1 MAIHLSDEAAL
12 VSAARLG
19 DRDAFSALINQ
30 YNRNVYRLALRITGN
45 REDAEDSLQ
54 EALLKAYCN
63 LKRFQGQSRFYTWLV
78 RITMNE
84 ALMKLRRRRS
94 EKELPLDAVQTTE
107 EGIVPR
113 QFQDRN
119 ADPEKAY
126 ARVELQEQLTGALAS
141 ISPRL
146 SRALL
151 LQSVGDFTVKE
162 TAETLGVSVA
172 AVKSRLARA
181 RCRLRRRLRA
191 KGASRLPRRHSDCFL
206 PHRAKRILQGEPG
219 VTGKGG
225 RLTVGATAAE
235 DESQ

>member
-1 MAIHLSDEAAL
+1 MATHLRDEAAL
-12 VSAARLG
+12 VSAAQLG
-19 DRDAFSALINQ
+19 DREAFSALVNQ
-30 YNRNVYRLALRITGN
+30 YNRNAYRLALRITGN

-84 ALMKLRRRRS
+84 ALMNLRRRRS
-94 EKELPLDAVQTTE
+94 DRALPLDSVQTTE
-107 EGIVPR
+107 DGMVPR
-113 QFQDRN
+113 QFQDKG
-119 ADPEKAY
+119 ADPEELY
-126 ARVELQEQLTGALAS
+126 AQAELQAELAGALKG

-151 LQSVGDFTVKE
+151 LQSVGDYTVKE
-162 TAETLGVSVA
+162 TAQTLGVSVA

-191 KGASRLPRRHSDCFL
+191 KGTSGTWRRHSPASEC
-206 PHRAKRILQGEPG
+206 KRP
-219 VTGKGG
+219 
-225 RLTVGATAAE
+225 
-235 DESQ
+235 

>member
-1 MAIHLSDEAAL
+1 MRPVEVERVGPTVAGVELDVVL
-12 VSAARLG
+12 
-19 DRDAFSALINQ
+19 
-30 YNRNVYRLALRITGN
+30 
-45 REDAEDSLQ
+45 EDSREVLGLPARDQ
-54 EALLKAYCN
+54 LAA
-63 LKRFQGQSRFYTWLV
+63 
-78 RITMNE
+78 
-84 ALMKLRRRRS
+84 S
-94 EKELPLDAVQTTE
+94 EVVGRP
-107 EGIVPR
+107 
-113 QFQDRN
+113 
-119 ADPEKAY
+119 
-126 ARVELQEQLTGALAS
+126 VELQEQLTGALAS

-191 KGASRLPRRHSDCFL
+191 KGASRLPPRHSNCFL

>member
-19 DRDAFSALINQ
+19 DGDAFSALVNQ

-84 ALMKLRRRRS
+84 ALMNLRRRRS
-94 EKELPLDAVQTTE
+94 DRALPLDDVQTTD
-107 EGIVPR
+107 EGSVPR
-113 QFQDRN
+113 QFQDN
-119 ADPEKAY
+119 KADPEKLY
-126 ARVELQEQLTGALAS
+126 AQAELQEQLTGALKG

-151 LQSVGDFTVKE
+151 LQSVGDYTVKE

-191 KGASRLPRRHSDCFL
+191 KGTSQAWRRRFPDQD
-206 PHRAKRILQGEPG
+206 RA
-219 VTGKGG
+219 VTGC
-225 RLTVGATAAE
+225 LSAE
-235 DESQ
+235 